1 MPMVQVVS
9 EVKVDL
15 NQLLDGIAQLDLPE
29 LERFSF
35 KVSNLVAQRKSPYLP
50 QRESE
55 LLQQIN
61 LSLPAEKRQRYAE
74 LNAKLLDETITLAE
88 NQELGELIEQI
99 EQADVERLQA
109 LVELAQLR
117 NMSLARLME
126 QIGVS
131 QSPHV

>member
-1 MPMVQVVS
+1 MVQVVS

-99 EQADVERLQA
+99 EHADVERLQA

-131 QSPHV
+131 RSPHV

>member
-1 MPMVQVVS
+1 MVQVVS
-9 EVKVDL
+9 EVNLDL

-29 LERFSF
+29 LERFAF

-61 LSLPAEKRQRYAE
+61 RSLPAKKRQRYAD
-74 LNAKLLDETITLAE
+74 LNAKLLDATITVVE

-99 EQADVERLQA
+99 EQADVERLQG

-117 NMSLARLME
+117 NMPLARLME

-131 QSPHV
+131 RTPHA

>member
-88 NQELGELIEQI
+88 NQELGELIEKI

>member
-131 QSPHV
+131 RSPHV

>member
-88 NQELGELIEQI
+88 NQELGELIEKI

-131 QSPHV
+131 RSPHV